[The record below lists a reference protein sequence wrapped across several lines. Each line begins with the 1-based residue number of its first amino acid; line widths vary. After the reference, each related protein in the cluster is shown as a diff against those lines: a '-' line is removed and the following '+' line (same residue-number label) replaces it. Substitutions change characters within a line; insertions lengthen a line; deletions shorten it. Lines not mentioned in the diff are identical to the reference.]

1 MGGLRIRWKILHLV
15 IVRLR
20 TRDEGVGR
28 SVGLPVNRSVGRS
41 VGQSVGRS
49 AGVSAGRSV
58 GRGVGWAVDEGGWH
72 LLVDKAFPHNMSGS
86 NQ

>member
-1 MGGLRIRWKILHLV
+1 M

-28 SVGLPVNRSVGRS
+28 SVGLL
-41 VGQSVGRS
+41 VGRS

-58 GRGVGWAVDEGGWH
+58 GWGVGWVVDEGGWH
-72 LLVDKAFPHNMSGS
+72 LLVDEAFPP
-86 NQ
+86 